1 MAATCQPKC
10 GPVNKTHTEI
20 KSRWPA
26 SLEPQELVICI
37 LEEEEEEDENV
48 RVGIT
53 AQVKKRLPRA
63 FVAQLFMHTLSS
75 FINFSVLCFPHLK
88 TWIVI
93 LWHLFCKG
101 VEGLVK
107 NNA

>member
-37 LEEEEEEDENV
+37 FEEEEKDENV
-48 RVGIT
+48 RVGDNSTGQKET
-53 AQVKKRLPRA
+53 ARPGYL
-63 FVAQLFMHTLSS
+63 LLSS
-75 FINFSVLCFPHLK
+75 LCNL
-88 TWIVI
+88 
-93 LWHLFCKG
+93 L
-101 VEGLVK
+101 
-107 NNA
+107 